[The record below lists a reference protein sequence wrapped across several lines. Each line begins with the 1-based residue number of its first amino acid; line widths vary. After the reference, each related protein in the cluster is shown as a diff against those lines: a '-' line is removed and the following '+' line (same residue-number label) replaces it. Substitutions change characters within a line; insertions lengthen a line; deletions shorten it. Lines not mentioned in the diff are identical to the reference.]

1 MKKSVISILIVSCL
15 VAAVV
20 FAICLKK
27 NKNGNTSGTTFVT
40 TDNSEEQHTEQG
52 EYIRIDAVDGSYH
65 IGTRMLLKFTASSDE
80 LAEGVVWKT
89 SDSNIVTVSNSGEA
103 EVVGEGTAIITIT
116 SGIYSDSMVV
126 QGITVDKE
134 TEVFETDAPE
144 SPTEPDTDRP
154 TVKPTEPVTDRPV
167 DRPTEPVTD
176 RPVDKPTEPVTV
188 KPTEPVTDGPTV
200 KPTEPVTEKPT
211 EPVTEKPTEPATE
224 KPTAKPTEPTTAK
237 PDYKLM
243 LLETLPAIGYT
254 RHLETVYLYKE
265 DGNYL
270 GEVIVNDDSV
280 QIYVQTRTTGFD
292 AALKE
297 LLKVVL
303 PKEYNN
309 VFAVFVQSDTNKT
322 IVAEGHTIRIRPSED
337 ENHAQLIISY

>member
-1 MKKSVISILIVSCL
+1 MKKSVIGILIMSCL

-27 NKNGNTSGTTFVT
+27 DKNGNTSGTTFVT

-144 SPTEPDTDRP
+144 RPTETDTDSP
-154 TVKPTEPVTDRPV
+154 SSGPTEPVTERPG

-176 RPVDKPTEPVTV
+176 RPATKPTEPVTER
-188 KPTEPVTDGPTV
+188 PTEPDTDGPTV

-211 EPVTEKPTEPATE
+211 V
-224 KPTAKPTEPTTAK
+224 KPTEPTTAK
-237 PDYKLM
+237 PDYKLL
-243 LLETLPAIGYT
+243 LLETLPTIGYT

-303 PKEYNN
+303 PREYNN
-309 VFAVFVQSDTNKT
+309 VFVVFVQSDTNKT

>member
-1 MKKSVISILIVSCL
+1 MKKSVIGILIMSCL

-27 NKNGNTSGTTFVT
+27 DKNGNTSGTTFVT

-89 SDSNIVTVSNSGEA
+89 SDSNIVTVSTSGEA

-144 SPTEPDTDRP
+144 RPTETDTDSP
-154 TVKPTEPVTDRPV
+154 SSGPTEPVTERPG

-176 RPVDKPTEPVTV
+176 RPATKPTEPVTER
-188 KPTEPVTDGPTV
+188 PTEPDTDGPTV

-211 EPVTEKPTEPATE
+211 V
-224 KPTAKPTEPTTAK
+224 KPTEPTTAK
-237 PDYKLM
+237 PDYKLL
-243 LLETLPAIGYT
+243 LLETLPTIGYT

-303 PKEYNN
+303 PREYNN
-309 VFAVFVQSDTNKT
+309 VFVVFVQSDTNKT

>member
-1 MKKSVISILIVSCL
+1 MKKSVIGILIMSCL

-89 SDSNIVTVSNSGEA
+89 SDSSIVTVTNSGEA

-144 SPTEPDTDRP
+144 RPTETDTDSP
-154 TVKPTEPVTDRPV
+154 SSGPTEPVTERPG

-176 RPVDKPTEPVTV
+176 RPATKPTEPVTER
-188 KPTEPVTDGPTV
+188 PTEPDTDGPTV

-211 EPVTEKPTEPATE
+211 V
-224 KPTAKPTEPTTAK
+224 KPTEPTTAK
-237 PDYKLM
+237 PDYKLL
-243 LLETLPAIGYT
+243 LLETLPTIGYT

-303 PKEYNN
+303 PREYNN
-309 VFAVFVQSDTNKT
+309 VFVVFVQSDTNKT

>member
-1 MKKSVISILIVSCL
+1 MKKSVIGILIMSCL

-144 SPTEPDTDRP
+144 RPTETDTDSP
-154 TVKPTEPVTDRPV
+154 SSGPTEPVTERPG

-176 RPVDKPTEPVTV
+176 RPATKPTEPVTER
-188 KPTEPVTDGPTV
+188 PTEPDTDGPTV

-211 EPVTEKPTEPATE
+211 V
-224 KPTAKPTEPTTAK
+224 KPTEPTTAK
-237 PDYKLM
+237 PDYKLL
-243 LLETLPAIGYT
+243 LLETLPTIGYT

-303 PKEYNN
+303 PKEFNS
-309 VFAVFVQSDTNKT
+309 VFAAFVQSDTNKT

>member
-1 MKKSVISILIVSCL
+1 MKKSVIGILIMSCL

-27 NKNGNTSGTTFVT
+27 DKNGNTSGTTFVT

-144 SPTEPDTDRP
+144 
-154 TVKPTEPVTDRPV
+154 
-167 DRPTEPVTD
+167 RPTETD
-176 RPVDKPTEPVTV
+176 
-188 KPTEPVTDGPTV
+188 TDSPSSG
-200 KPTEPVTEKPT
+200 PTEPVTEKPT
-211 EPVTEKPTEPATE
+211 V
-224 KPTAKPTEPTTAK
+224 KPTEPTTAK
-237 PDYKLM
+237 PDYKLL
-243 LLETLPAIGYT
+243 LLETLPTIGYT

-303 PKEYNN
+303 PREYNN
-309 VFAVFVQSDTNKT
+309 VFVVFVQSDTNKT

>member
-1 MKKSVISILIVSCL
+1 MKKSVIGILIMSCL

-89 SDSNIVTVSNSGEA
+89 SDSSIVTVTNSGEA

-144 SPTEPDTDRP
+144 RPTETDTDSP
-154 TVKPTEPVTDRPV
+154 SSGPTEPVTERPG

-176 RPVDKPTEPVTV
+176 RPATKPTEPVTER
-188 KPTEPVTDGPTV
+188 PTEPDTDGPTV

-211 EPVTEKPTEPATE
+211 V
-224 KPTAKPTEPTTAK
+224 KPTEPTTAK
-237 PDYKLM
+237 PDYKLL
-243 LLETLPAIGYT
+243 LLETLPTIGYT

-303 PKEYNN
+303 PREYNN
-309 VFAVFVQSDTNKT
+309 VFVFVQSDTNKT

>member
-1 MKKSVISILIVSCL
+1 MKKSVIGILIMSCL

-144 SPTEPDTDRP
+144 RPTETVTDSPSAVPTEPP
-154 TVKPTEPVTDRPV
+154 SERPV
-167 DRPTEPVTD
+167 DRPTEPVTQK
-176 RPVDKPTEPVTV
+176 PTIKPTEPVT
-188 KPTEPVTDGPTV
+188 ERPTV

-224 KPTAKPTEPTTAK
+224 KPTVKPTEPTTAK
-237 PDYKLM
+237 PDYKIL
-243 LLETLPAIGYT
+243 LLETLPTIGYT

-303 PKEYNN
+303 PKEFNS
-309 VFAVFVQSDTNKT
+309 VFAAFVQSDTNKT

>member
-1 MKKSVISILIVSCL
+1 MKKSVIGILIMSCL
-15 VAAVV
+15 VAVVV

-144 SPTEPDTDRP
+144 RPTETDTDSPSAVPTEPP
-154 TVKPTEPVTDRPV
+154 SERPV
-167 DRPTEPVTD
+167 DRPTEPVTQ
-176 RPVDKPTEPVTV
+176 KPTI
-188 KPTEPVTDGPTV
+188 

-224 KPTAKPTEPTTAK
+224 KPTDKPTEPTTAK
-237 PDYKLM
+237 PDYKIL
-243 LLETLPAIGYT
+243 LLETLPTIGYT

-303 PKEYNN
+303 PKEFNS
-309 VFAVFVQSDTNKT
+309 VFAAFVQSDTNKT

>member
-1 MKKSVISILIVSCL
+1 MKKSVIGILIMSCL

-27 NKNGNTSGTTFVT
+27 NKNGNTPGTIFVT
-40 TDNSEEQHTEQG
+40 TDNGEEQYTEQG
-52 EYIRIDAVDGSYH
+52 EYIRIDALDGSYH

-89 SDSNIVTVSNSGEA
+89 SDSSIVTVTNSGEA
-103 EVVGEGTAIITIT
+103 EVVGEGTAVITIT

-134 TEVFETDAPE
+134 TEVFETDSPE
-144 SPTEPDTDRP
+144 RPTETDTDSP
-154 TVKPTEPVTDRPV
+154 SSGPTEPVTERPG

-176 RPVDKPTEPVTV
+176 RPATKPTEPVTER
-188 KPTEPVTDGPTV
+188 PTEPDTDGPTV

-211 EPVTEKPTEPATE
+211 EPVTEKPTV
-224 KPTAKPTEPTTAK
+224 KPTEPTTAK
-237 PDYKLM
+237 PDYKLL
-243 LLETLPAIGYT
+243 LLETLPTIGYT
-254 RHLETVYLYKE
+254 RYLETVYLYKE

-303 PKEYNN
+303 PREYNN
-309 VFAVFVQSDTNKT
+309 VFVVFVQSDTNKT

>member
-1 MKKSVISILIVSCL
+1 MKKSVIGILIMSCL

-144 SPTEPDTDRP
+144 RPTETDTDSPSAVPTEPP
-154 TVKPTEPVTDRPV
+154 SERPV
-167 DRPTEPVTD
+167 DRPTEPVTQ
-176 RPVDKPTEPVTV
+176 KPTI
-188 KPTEPVTDGPTV
+188 

-224 KPTAKPTEPTTAK
+224 KPTDKPTEPTTAK
-237 PDYKLM
+237 PDYKIL
-243 LLETLPAIGYT
+243 LLETLPTIGYT

-303 PKEYNN
+303 PKEFNS
-309 VFAVFVQSDTNKT
+309 VFAAFVQSDTNKT